1 MEKFTKEQENL
12 PVTHGELLEIITTLT
27 EKLSKDDA
35 VHHHAIYD
43 LFRLYTDKLVE
54 SIEVAEYN
62 RKRDMHYI
70 LSRLAAG
77 GFGSKDV
84 LYQDYLK
91 WCGKYD
97 IMHKPKKEEEVDVG

>member
-1 MEKFTKEQENL
+1 MEKFTEEQANL

-27 EKLSKDDA
+27 EQLSKNDD

-43 LFRLYTDKLVE
+43 LFGLYTDKLVE

-70 LSRLAAG
+70 LSRFAAE
-77 GFGSKDV
+77 GFVSKDA

-97 IMHKPKKEEEVDVG
+97 MMHKPKQKEEVE

>member
-1 MEKFTKEQENL
+1 MEQLTKEQENL

-27 EKLSKDDA
+27 ETISKNDA
-35 VHHHAIYD
+35 VHHDAIYD

-62 RKRDMHYI
+62 RKRDMHYM
-70 LSRLAAG
+70 LSRLAAE
-77 GFGSKDV
+77 GFGSKDA

-91 WCGKYD
+91 WCEKYD
-97 IMHKPKKEEEVDVG
+97 IMHKPKEKEE